1 MARDRNLGT
10 ITFDLSGSTSTKS
23 ARLDIDAEPADSWP
37 SGEDLFVI
45 AGWLRF
51 VECET
56 TFLPADLLPLTLET
70 LMGKMGV
77 YFEYGKGLGRAG
89 RQAVPDS
96 SFKRLGTAVL
106 DLTLEKK
113 KTTPAV
119 KGWPKHRDFSRQLHH
134 GALIGM
140 MITDS
145 VEAISH
151 TLNEASFSDAFYA
164 MTFGLEKWARDGLPR
179 KKKISHTWDFFNI
192 APHSMRGKTIVEAG
206 WLTRYTWPR

>member
-1 MARDRNLGT
+1 MARDRKLGT

-23 ARLDIDAEPADSWP
+23 ARLDIDAVPADSWP

-70 LMGKMGV
+70 IMGKMGV
-77 YFEYGKGLGRAG
+77 YFGYGTAG
-89 RQAVPDS
+89 KQAVPGS
-96 SFKRLGTAVL
+96 GFKRLGTAVL
-106 DLTLEKK
+106 DLTLDKK
-113 KTTPAV
+113 KNTPTV

-134 GALIGM
+134 GALVGM
-140 MITDS
+140 MIADS
-145 VEAISH
+145 IEAISH
-151 TLNEASFSDAFYA
+151 TLDEASFSDAFYA

-192 APHSMRGKTIVEAG
+192 AHHSMQGKTIVEGG
-206 WLTRYTWPR
+206 WLTRYAWPR